1 MHWRRKWQPTPVFLP
16 GESQGRW
23 SLMGCSLW
31 GCTESDTTEV
41 TAASAAPFHCLPYV
55 LYLFIWEWAFR
66 LSPVCLVTQL
76 CLVLCDRMD
85 YSPPGSS
92 VLGNSPGKNT
102 GVGFHALLQ
111 GIVSTQGLK
120 PGLLHCRWIV
130 FHLSHQ
136 GSKYLINK
144 DNTHVHFVS
153 NSRL

>member
-76 CLVLCDRMD
+76 CLTLCDPKD
-85 YSPPGSS
+85 CSPPASAVHGDSS
-92 VLGNSPGKNT
+92 GKNN
-102 GVGFHALLQ
+102 GVGCHALLK
-111 GIVSTQGLK
+111 GIFPTQGSN
-120 PGLLHCRWIV
+120 PGLAHCRQILY
-130 FHLSHQ
+130 HLSHQ
-136 GSKYLINK
+136 GSPRILEA
-144 DNTHVHFVS
+144 H
-153 NSRL
+153 NSKESFQPRN